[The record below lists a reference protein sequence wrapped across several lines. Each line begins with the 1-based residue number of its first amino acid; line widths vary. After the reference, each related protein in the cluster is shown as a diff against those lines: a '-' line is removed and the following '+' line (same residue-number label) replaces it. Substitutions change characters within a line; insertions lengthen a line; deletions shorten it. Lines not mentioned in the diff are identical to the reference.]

1 MLALYNFVTGLRYV
15 AVPLGVNSFR
25 PHAAANVLK
34 NHFGDC
40 KDKANLFN
48 ALLHA
53 VNIPADLVLVPRLS
67 QAYDNLPGFAFNHA
81 ISRVTLGKEDLW
93 VDTTDDVC
101 RFGLLP
107 PGDAGRNVL
116 VIALGTNHLVQ
127 LPSSQPQDHQLKLHG
142 EIICT
147 NLSEPFPASFSAVGI
162 GYPDYELR
170 QAARE
175 IKERRGSLPLL
186 AARFQPV
193 AGSFALENQSYTAVS
208 SLDENF
214 TWRAQG
220 QCLGL
225 CSVAVGHAT
234 LQTTVWLPREWE
246 TALHHR
252 RSPLYLNQGYPLRL
266 EEEIEF
272 SLLATSRSVALPK
285 MQE

>member
-1 MLALYNFVTGLRYV
+1 M
-15 AVPLGVNSFR
+15 
-25 PHAAANVLK
+25 
-34 NHFGDC
+34 
-40 KDKANLFN
+40 
-48 ALLHA
+48 
-53 VNIPADLVLVPRLS
+53 
-67 QAYDNLPGFAFNHA
+67 
-81 ISRVTLGKEDLW
+81 
-93 VDTTDDVC
+93 
-101 RFGLLP
+101 
-107 PGDAGRNVL
+107 
-116 VIALGTNHLVQ
+116 
-127 LPSSQPQDHQLKLHG
+127 
-142 EIICT
+142 
-147 NLSEPFPASFSAVGI
+147 GI

-234 LQTTVWLPREWE
+234 LQTAVWLPREWE
-246 TALHHR
+246 IALHHR
-252 RSPLYLNQGYPLRL
+252 RSPLYLNQGYPLVL

-272 SLLATSRSVALPK
+272 SLPKASRSAVLPK
-285 MQE
+285 MQENTSAPLRWQIDWTNPSAGQLRLQFRAQLSAGELSASETLEFQKQLRELLTALAGGAFLSL